1 MPFPIRD
8 GGRDERT
15 AAAISVIGVG
25 DKLKIQEMRIVWRT
39 VSAKITYTHKY
50 SSGFQMLEMR
60 LETQPHQAN

>member
-39 VSAKITYTHKY
+39 VSAKITYTHTNIAVAFRCWK
-50 SSGFQMLEMR
+50 
-60 LETQPHQAN
+60 

>member
-1 MPFPIRD
+1 MPFPIGD

-39 VSAKITYTHKY
+39 VSAKITLI
-50 SSGFQMLEMR
+50 GFQNIF
-60 LETQPHQAN
+60 PKVAG